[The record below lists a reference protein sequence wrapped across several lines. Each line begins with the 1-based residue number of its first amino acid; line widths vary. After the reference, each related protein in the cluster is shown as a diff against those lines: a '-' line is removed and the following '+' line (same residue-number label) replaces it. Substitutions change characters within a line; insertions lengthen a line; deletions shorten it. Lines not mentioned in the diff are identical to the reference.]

1 MCGIVGYIGNK
12 DITSVLISSLWKL
25 EYRGYDSSGIAVV
38 ENGELRVVKSVG
50 KLMKLQEKLSKEPLQ
65 GNIGIGHTRWAT
77 HGEPSDH
84 NAHPQ
89 VDCTE
94 NFAVVHNGII
104 ENYYTLK
111 EMLLKRKHIFQSS
124 TDTEVI
130 SHLIEENYKGDLKQA
145 VLETVKELKGSFAIA
160 VISSYEDDKIIV
172 FRRGSPLI
180 VGVGKN
186 ENLVG
191 SDIPAVISHTKD
203 IIVLEDDNLAVV
215 KRDSVEVFNIKGEKI
230 NLSIKK
236 VEWEPES
243 LEKGS
248 FKHFMLKEIFEQPE
262 VIRKNISLRIYDDK
276 INLGESF
283 IFAPKDLSN
292 ITNIIIQACGT
303 SWHAGYIGKYLLE
316 EIARI
321 NTEVD
326 ISSEFR
332 YRNPV
337 YGGETLV
344 IAISQSGETADTLAG
359 LREAKAKFLKVLSF
373 VNVMG
378 STIARESDSTIYLN
392 AGPEIGV
399 ASTKAFTAQILNI
412 YLFTLYLARIKWTI
426 DEKEIKERIDLI
438 KKLPD
443 LVTKTLQNYEY
454 IYKLAEIFKDKKNFI
469 FLGRSIN
476 YPVALEGALKLKEIS
491 YVHATGYPAGELK
504 HGPLALIDK
513 ETPVIAIATK
523 SSVYEK
529 MLNNLEEVK
538 ARNGIIIC
546 IANENDDKVKKIANY
561 VIEVPEISEH
571 LSPVLNVIPLQLF
584 AYHIADINGRDVDKP
599 RNLAKSVTVE

>member
-12 DITSVLISSLWKL
+12 DITSVLVSSLWKL
-25 EYRGYDSSGIAVV
+25 EYRGYDSSGIAVI
-38 ENGELRVVKSVG
+38 ENGELKVVKSVG

-94 NFAVVHNGII
+94 RFAVVHNGII

-111 EMLLKRKHIFQSS
+111 EKLLKRKHIFQSS

-130 SHLIEENYKGDLKQA
+130 SHLIEESYKGDLKQA

-160 VISSYEDDKIIV
+160 VISSYEEDKIIV

-180 VGVGKN
+180 VGVGKG
-186 ENLVG
+186 ENLIG

-215 KRDSVEVFNIKGEKI
+215 KKDSVEVFDINGEKI
-230 NLSIKK
+230 NFTIKK

-243 LEKGS
+243 LEKGN

-276 INLGESF
+276 INFGESF
-283 IFAPKDLSN
+283 SFVPKDLSN

-426 DEKEIKERIDLI
+426 DEKEIKEKMDLI

-443 LVTKTLQNYEY
+443 LINKTLQNYEY
-454 IYKLAEIFKDKKNFI
+454 IYKLAKIFKDKKNFI

-546 IANENDDKVKKIANY
+546 VANENDQKVKKIANY
-561 VIEVPEISEH
+561 VIEVPEISES
-571 LSPVLNVIPLQLF
+571 LSPILNVIPLQLF

>member
-1 MCGIVGYIGNK
+1 MCGIVGYIGSK
-12 DITSVLISSLWKL
+12 DITSVLLSSLWKL
-25 EYRGYDSSGIAVV
+25 EYRGYDSSGIAVI
-38 ENGELRVVKSVG
+38 ENGELKVVKSVG
-50 KLMKLQEKLSKEPLQ
+50 KLMTLQEKLSKERIE
-65 GNIGIGHTRWAT
+65 GSVGIGHTRWAT

-89 VDCTE
+89 TDCNE
-94 NFAVVHNGII
+94 KFAVVHNGII

-111 EMLLKRKHIFQSS
+111 EKLIKRKHIFQST

-130 SHLIEENYKGDLKQA
+130 AHLIEENYNGDLKDA
-145 VLETVKELKGSFAIA
+145 VLRTVKKLEGSYAIA
-160 VISSYEDDKIIV
+160 VLSPYEDDKIIAY
-172 FRRGSPLI
+172 RKGSPLI
-180 VGVGKN
+180 IGVGNN
-186 ENLVG
+186 ENLLA
-191 SDIPAVISHTKD
+191 SDIPAVISHTKN
-203 IIVLEDDNLAVV
+203 IIIMEDDELAVI
-215 KRDSVEVFNIKGEKI
+215 KRDTIEIFNQKGEKKPLKI
-230 NLSIKK
+230 NKI
-236 VEWEPES
+236 EWEPES
-243 LEKGS
+243 IEKGE

-262 VIRKNISLRIYDDK
+262 VIRRNISLRIVDNKLNFGD
-276 INLGESF
+276 SF
-283 IFAPKDLSN
+283 RFNKKELSN
-292 ITNIIIQACGT
+292 ITNIVIQACGT

-316 EIARI
+316 DIARI

-378 STIARESDSTIYLN
+378 STISRESDSTIYLN

-399 ASTKAFTAQILNI
+399 ASTKAFTSQILNI
-412 YLFTLYLARIKWTI
+412 YLFTLYLARIKWRLE
-426 DEKEIKERIDLI
+426 DEEINEKFALIKELPDKIKEVLNNNERIKEI
-438 KKLPD
+438 
-443 LVTKTLQNYEY
+443 
-454 IYKLAEIFKDKKNFI
+454 AGIFKDKKNFI
-469 FLGRSIN
+469 FLGRGIN

-513 ETPVIAIATK
+513 ETPVIAIAT
-523 SSVYEK
+523 SSNVYEK

-538 ARNGIIIC
+538 ARNGIIIA
-546 IANENDDKVKKIANY
+546 ISNMNDEKVKKIADY
-561 VIEVPEISEH
+561 IIEVPYVIEH
-571 LSPVLNVIPLQLF
+571 LSPIINVIPLQLF
-584 AYHIADINGRDVDKP
+584 AYHLADMNGRDVDKP

>member
-1 MCGIVGYIGNK
+1 MCGIVGYIGSK
-12 DITSVLISSLWKL
+12 DITSVLLSSLWKL
-25 EYRGYDSSGIAVV
+25 EYRGYDSSGIAVI
-38 ENGELRVVKSVG
+38 ENGELKVVKSVG
-50 KLMKLQEKLSKEPLQ
+50 KLMTLQEKLSKERIE
-65 GNIGIGHTRWAT
+65 GSVGIGHTRWAT

-89 VDCTE
+89 TDCNE
-94 NFAVVHNGII
+94 KFAVVHNGII

-111 EMLLKRKHIFQSS
+111 EKLIKRKHIFQST

-130 SHLIEENYKGDLKQA
+130 AHLIEENYNGDLKDA
-145 VLETVKELKGSFAIA
+145 VLRTVKKLEGSYAIA
-160 VISSYEDDKIIV
+160 VLSPYEDDKIIAY
-172 FRRGSPLI
+172 RKGSPLI
-180 VGVGKN
+180 IGVGNN
-186 ENLVG
+186 ENLLA
-191 SDIPAVISHTKD
+191 SDIPAVISHTKN
-203 IIVLEDDNLAVV
+203 IIIMEDDELAVI
-215 KRDSVEVFNIKGEKI
+215 KRDTIEIFNQKGEKKPLKI
-230 NLSIKK
+230 NKI
-236 VEWEPES
+236 EWEPES
-243 LEKGS
+243 IEKGE

-262 VIRKNISLRIYDDK
+262 VIRRNISLRIVDNKLNFGD
-276 INLGESF
+276 SF
-283 IFAPKDLSN
+283 RFNKKELSN
-292 ITNIIIQACGT
+292 ITNIVIQACGT

-316 EIARI
+316 DIARI

-378 STIARESDSTIYLN
+378 STISRESDSTIYLN

-399 ASTKAFTAQILNI
+399 ASTKAFTSQILNI
-412 YLFTLYLARIKWTI
+412 YLFTLYLARIKWRLE
-426 DEKEIKERIDLI
+426 DEEINEKFALIKELPDKIKVVLNNNERIKEI
-438 KKLPD
+438 
-443 LVTKTLQNYEY
+443 
-454 IYKLAEIFKDKKNFI
+454 AGIFKDKKNFI
-469 FLGRSIN
+469 FLGRGIN

-513 ETPVIAIATK
+513 ETPVIAIAT
-523 SSVYEK
+523 SSNVYEK

-538 ARNGIIIC
+538 ARNGIIIA
-546 IANENDDKVKKIANY
+546 ISNMNDEKVKKIADY
-561 VIEVPEISEH
+561 IIEVPYVIEH
-571 LSPVLNVIPLQLF
+571 LSPIINVIPLQLF
-584 AYHIADINGRDVDKP
+584 AYHLADMNGRDVDKP

>member
-12 DITSVLISSLWKL
+12 DVSSVLLSSLWKL
-25 EYRGYDSSGIAVV
+25 EYRGYDSSGIAVI
-38 ENGELRVVKSVG
+38 ENGELRVIKSVG
-50 KLMKLQEKLSKEPLQ
+50 KLMRLQEKLSNEPVY
-65 GNIGIGHTRWAT
+65 GSIGIGHTRWAT
-77 HGEPSDH
+77 HGEPSEH

-89 VDCTE
+89 VDCYYK
-94 NFAVVHNGII
+94 FAIVHNGII

-111 EMLLKRKHIFQSS
+111 DMLIKRRHLFQSG

-130 SHLIEENYKGDLKQA
+130 AHLIEENYKGDLKEA
-145 VLETVKELKGSFAIA
+145 VLNTIKILQGSFAFA
-160 VISSYEDDKIIV
+160 VITPYEDDKIV
-172 FRRGSPLI
+172 AFRKGSPLI
-180 VGVGKN
+180 VGLGKD
-186 ENLVG
+186 ENLIG
-191 SDIPAVISHTKD
+191 SDIPAVIGHTRD
-203 IIVLEDDNLAVV
+203 VIILEDDNLVV
-215 KRDSVEVFNIKGEKI
+215 LKKDSVEVYNINGERIEPKLSKI
-230 NLSIKK
+230 
-236 VEWEPES
+236 EWETES
-243 LEKGS
+243 IEKGPY
-248 FKHFMLKEIFEQPE
+248 KHFMFKEIFEQPE
-262 VIRKNISLRIYDDK
+262 VVERNINMK
-276 INLGESF
+276 IVGDRLNFGESF
-283 IFAPKDLSN
+283 RFQPKELSN
-292 ITNIIIQACGT
+292 ITNIAIQACGT

-321 NTEVD
+321 KTEVD

-378 STIARESDSTIYLN
+378 STVARESDSTVYLN

-399 ASTKAFTAQILNI
+399 ASTKAFTSQILNI
-412 YLFTLYLARIKWTI
+412 YLFTLHLARIKWVI
-426 DEKEIKERIDLI
+426 EENEFKQKLEEV

-443 LVTKTLQNYEY
+443 LIRKILLKNE
-454 IYKLAEIFKDKKNFI
+454 EIFTLAQRFKEKKNFI
-469 FLGRSIN
+469 FLGRGIN

-491 YVHATGYPAGELK
+491 YLHAAGYPAGELK
-504 HGPLALIDK
+504 HGPIALIDK

-523 SSVYEK
+523 SAVYEK

-538 ARNGIIIC
+538 TREGIIISV
-546 IANENDDKVKKIANY
+546 ANEGDERVKKISDY
-561 VIEVPEISEH
+561 VIEVPEVPENIS
-571 LSPVLNVIPLQLF
+571 PILNVIPLQLF
-584 AYHIADINGRDVDKP
+584 AYHIADLNGRDVDKP